1 MREDGK
7 VDRAEAQ
14 VVAEQVL
21 AHLIERQNHRDLV
34 SLVDRPMWVDRT
46 APSGTTYAVQ
56 LCGLWDG
63 DGVLRV
69 RAAAMDGSKRLGLV
83 DNVVADELIDPPAWT
98 PVDGRRVSSHFIQAC
113 VGWLVPLGFLGIGL
127 LWMGANGYPGLG
139 ALGVAFVVAAVRV
152 GYGAIK
158 GGVRY
163 PGHDVESRGI
173 FRSQRLDRSEIRA
186 VHIRR
191 NRHGQPDG
199 WFDTT
204 GAPVRIRGIT
214 FSHADSIF
222 DRGLCRVCADLEVT
236 LQQVAVDLDVDLV
249 ADPVD

>member
-1 MREDGK
+1 M
-7 VDRAEAQ
+7 DRAEAQ
-14 VVAEQVL
+14 AVAEQVL
-21 AHLIERQNHRDLV
+21 ADLIERQNHRDLV

-56 LCGLWDG
+56 LYGLWDG

-69 RAAAMDGSKRLGLV
+69 RAAAMDGSRQLGLV

-98 PVDGRRVSSHFIQAC
+98 PVDGRRVSKAFVQAW
-113 VGWLVPLGFLGIGL
+113 VGLLVPLGFFGIGL
-127 LWMGANGYPGLG
+127 LWLGANGYPGLG

-152 GYGAIK
+152 GHGAIR

-163 PGHDVESRGI
+163 PGHDVESRGV
-173 FRSQRLDRSEIRA
+173 FRTQRLDRSEIRA
-186 VHIRR
+186 VHVRR

-204 GAPVRIRGIT
+204 GHPVRIRGIT
-214 FSHADSIF
+214 FSHPHAIF
-222 DRGLCRVCADLEVT
+222 DGALCRICRDGEVK